1 MNTSLNFYPV
11 LLQRLSLLLGLLFL
25 SAGATGQISP
35 PGYEREMERYKA
47 QQKISPLERDSV
59 TVIDTIEVFNPE
71 TYESTVQVIITNYSL
86 SDYCKNFLAI
96 TDPDMLLDGKP
107 HTVIDPRTYEDIII
121 RLNAS
126 GKIDTI
132 PK

>member
-1 MNTSLNFYPV
+1 M
-11 LLQRLSLLLGLLFL
+11 
-25 SAGATGQISP
+25 SAIGQISP

-59 TVIDTIEVFNPE
+59 TVIDTVEVFDPE
-71 TYESTVQVIITNYSL
+71 TYESTTQIIITNYSL
-86 SDYCKNFLAI
+86 KDYCINFLAI
-96 TDPDMLLDGKP
+96 TDPNMLLDGKP
-107 HTVIDPRTYEDIII
+107 HTIIDPRTYEDIII
-121 RLNAS
+121 RLNSS